1 MANCWFCYK
10 DAGDKQYHTKCCE
23 VFFGKK
29 EVPELIFNKHLL
41 NQLAEQT
48 INQRIA
54 VTGVQPKLS
63 VAFEKTNR
71 GSHQDARLTIVGLWG
86 DYILKP
92 QHDGYHM
99 MPENEDLTMHLAS
112 LFDIEVCQH
121 TLLKATDGSMVYLAR
136 RLDRKDGKKIHMEDF
151 CQLSEFLTENKYK
164 GSYEKIGKL
173 ITRFCTQK
181 GLDLLNYFELVL
193 FSYLTG
199 NNDMHLKNFSV
210 LHLENEI
217 LLCPAYDLLN
227 VNLVNPL
234 DEEELALTLNAKK
247 KRFKLSDFIAFAD
260 SLSIP
265 VKVRENVFLKFMSN
279 NDKVES
285 LIDASFL
292 DEDSKNKYK
301 LIWHQKQGIFD
312 R

>member
-1 MANCWFCYK
+1 M
-10 DAGDKQYHTKCCE
+10 QYHTRCCE
-23 VFFGKK
+23 NFFGKRK
-29 EVPELIFNKHLL
+29 VPELVFSKQLL

-63 VAFEKTNR
+63 VAFEKTNE
-71 GSHQDARLTIVGLWG
+71 GSPDTKVGLWG

-112 LFDIEVCQH
+112 LFNIQVCQH
-121 TLLKATDGSMVYLAR
+121 TLLRATDGSMVYLAR
-136 RLDRKDGKKIHMEDF
+136 RLDRKDGRKIHMEDF

-173 ITRFCTQK
+173 IMKFCTNK

-210 LHLENEI
+210 LHLEDGI
-217 LLCPAYDLLN
+217 SLCPPYDLLN

-234 DEEELALTLNAKK
+234 DEEDLALTLNAKK
-247 KRFKLSDFIAFAD
+247 KRLKLSDFIAFAD

-265 VKVRENVFLKFMSN
+265 AKVRENVFLKFKSN

-301 LIWHQKQGIFD
+301 SIWYQKQRIFD